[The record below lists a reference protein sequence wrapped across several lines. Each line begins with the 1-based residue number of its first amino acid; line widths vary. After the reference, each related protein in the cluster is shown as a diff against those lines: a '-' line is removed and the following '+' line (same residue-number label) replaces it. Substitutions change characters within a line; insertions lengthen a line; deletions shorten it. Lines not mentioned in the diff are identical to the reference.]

1 VLQELET
8 VNLAYGKML
17 DQKEKKLINKSFGKL
32 VLLVEY
38 GARNFW
44 KKYWSKSENQ
54 LSLPELAN

>member
-1 VLQELET
+1 MLQELET